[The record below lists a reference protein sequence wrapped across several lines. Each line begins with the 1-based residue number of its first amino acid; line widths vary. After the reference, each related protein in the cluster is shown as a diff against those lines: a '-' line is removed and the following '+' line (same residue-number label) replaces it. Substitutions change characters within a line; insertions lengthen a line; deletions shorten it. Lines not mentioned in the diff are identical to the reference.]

1 MYVAMRRPRDGG
13 AHVEVTVE
21 RGPGA
26 GTWRVTYDPAGPFW
40 RVHSAHRREHVL
52 RETEPW
58 IGDLGGRLDD
68 LMSEIGRR
76 AVAEMLHR
84 EASQPQQKAKPRAV
98 AA

>member
-1 MYVAMRRPRDGG
+1 MYVAMRKSGDGG

-26 GTWRVTYDPAGPFW
+26 GTWRVSYDPAGPFW
-40 RVHSAHRREHVL
+40 RVRSAHGREHVL

-68 LMSEIGRR
+68 LMTEIGRR

-84 EASQPQQKAKPRAV
+84 ETSRPSHRTKPTVV